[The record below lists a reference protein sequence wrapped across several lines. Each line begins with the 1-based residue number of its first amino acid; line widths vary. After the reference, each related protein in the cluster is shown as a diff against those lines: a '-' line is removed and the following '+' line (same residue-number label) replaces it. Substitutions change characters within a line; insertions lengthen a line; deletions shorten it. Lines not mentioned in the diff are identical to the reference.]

1 MFLLCENPESGF
13 FNENALNFYVQGV
26 IKTGVS
32 MDFRAFFHPDCYGRY
47 RNCTGSCA
55 EALADYTA
63 GRELHP
69 ALKTCSATNI

>member
-1 MFLLCENPESGF
+1 MK
-13 FNENALNFYVQGV
+13 NALNKAVQGV

-55 EALADYTA
+55 EALADSDKIWLASPPVGNCT
-63 GRELHP
+63 LP
-69 ALKTCSATNI
+69 